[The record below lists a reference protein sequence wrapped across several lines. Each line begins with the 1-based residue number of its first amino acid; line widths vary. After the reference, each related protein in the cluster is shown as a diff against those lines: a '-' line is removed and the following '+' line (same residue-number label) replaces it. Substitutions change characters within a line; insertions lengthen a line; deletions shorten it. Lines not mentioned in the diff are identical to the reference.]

1 MRRDLLHI
9 STLGMSKE
17 DWLDF
22 RMRGI
27 GASEIGSLMGLSP
40 YFSSTELFYLKAGLI
55 PNSGVDNEATFWGK
69 ALEEVVASNWQYWGG
84 SVESMIENVNQNK
97 VVRRCQRVN
106 AYLNNPAYPH
116 LFVSLDRKIVGKDN
130 GREGCLEIK
139 TISGF
144 SSNQW
149 EGGIPIYHI
158 VQLQCQLLVTDLH
171 YGELAILKDGRY
183 MEVIPF
189 ERNEEIVKNIVTL
202 SADFWHNRV
211 LPARELLAEAGAIG
225 KDEAMTLVQQ
235 FEPDPD
241 GSDAY
246 TQFLSARYCIGKDT
260 ETIDGDIQLLEWAEA
275 YTHAHQVA
283 KDNEE
288 QKQYYGN
295 LIKARMKD
303 AAVIDFGTRGRV
315 TWKNTVKGN
324 RTFSVKI
331 KDE

>member
-1 MRRDLLHI
+1 
-9 STLGMSKE
+9 MSNA
-17 DWLDF
+17 DWLQH
-22 RMRGI
+22 RQRGV

-40 YFSSTELFYLKAGLI
+40 YSSSTELFYQKVGLI
-55 PNSGVDNEATFWGK
+55 PNDSIENEAMFWGK
-69 ALEEVVASNWQYWGG
+69 ALEEVVAQKWMYWGG
-84 SVESMIENVNQNK
+84 DANSMIDNHESKRVI
-97 VVRRCQRVN
+97 RRCHRIS
-106 AYLNNPAYPH
+106 AYINNPAYPQ

-130 GREGCLEIK
+130 GSRGEGCLEIK

-144 SSNQW
+144 SANQW

-183 MEVIPF
+183 MDVIPF
-189 ERNEEIVKNIVTL
+189 ERNEEICKNIITL
-202 SADFWHNRV
+202 STDFWYNRV
-211 LPARELLAEAGAIG
+211 LPSRELLLKEGAELSN
-225 KDEAMTLVQQ
+225 DEKMTLVQAY
-235 FEPDPD
+235 EPEPD

-246 TQFLSARYCIGKDT
+246 AQFLSARYLIGK
-260 ETIDGDIQLLEWAEA
+260 EAKAMDGDIQLLQWAEA

-288 QKQYYGN
+288 QKQYYAN

-303 AAVIDFGTRGRV
+303 AAVIDFGSRGKV
-315 TWKNTVKGN
+315 TWKNTAKGN

-331 KDE
+331 KE